1 MGRVLST
8 SIALS
13 RLEKSVNRGAG
24 QLRRLHGPESVLRKP
39 KFLLWLVPVRRPRQG
54 ERLFEDWKRS
64 CGRASQDYSGA
75 NADRAWA
82 RNPNCNRHCVTR
94 ARGPRLVS
102 PLVLRHPIFRA
113 LLVTPTRLK
122 FQEA

>member
-24 QLRRLHGPESVLRKP
+24 QPWRLHGPESVSRKP

-54 ERLFEDWKRS
+54 ERLFEDRERS
-64 CGRASQDYSGA
+64 WGRASKGCSGA
-75 NADRAWA
+75 NSDRAWA
-82 RNPNCNRHCVTR
+82 RNPNCNRHYVAR
-94 ARGPRLVS
+94 AQGPRLVF

-113 LLVTPTRLK
+113 LLVTPT
-122 FQEA
+122 A